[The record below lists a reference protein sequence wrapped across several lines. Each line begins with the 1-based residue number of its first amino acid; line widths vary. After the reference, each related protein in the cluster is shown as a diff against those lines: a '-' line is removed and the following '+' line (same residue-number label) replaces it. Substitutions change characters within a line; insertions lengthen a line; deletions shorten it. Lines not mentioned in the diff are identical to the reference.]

1 MKKVVIASLMMV
13 FGIAAQA
20 QTGKSDNVTL
30 NVKLNPIQTL
40 IVKTDQKTVD
50 LNYVDRA
57 NYLNGVSSTQD
68 NHLNVFSTGGF
79 EVKVKSSSSEL
90 VNQAA
95 AGPNGNID
103 AGSVKITAMAG
114 TQDALTVAQY
124 NPAVALSA
132 TEGTIVSSTKGAVDR
147 NIGVKYEAAGANA
160 YIDKYVANQ
169 TPTVFTTT
177 VTYTIYAK

>member
-1 MKKVVIASLMMV
+1 MKKLFIASLMMLC
-13 FGIAAQA
+13 GIAVQA
-20 QTGKSDNVTL
+20 QTDNVVL

-50 LNYVDRA
+50 LNYIDRTD
-57 NYLNGVSSTQD
+57 YLNGVSETQN

-79 EVKVKSSSSEL
+79 EVKVKSDGSEL
-90 VNQAA
+90 VNKAT

-103 AGSVKITAMAG
+103 VATVKITALAG
-114 TQDALTVAQY
+114 TQDPLVTATY
-124 NPAVALSA
+124 NPSVALSA
-132 TEGTIVSSTKGAVDR
+132 TENTIVSSTKGAVDR
-147 NIGVKYEAAGANA
+147 NIGVTYEAAGANA

-169 TPTVFTTT
+169 TPTVFTTN